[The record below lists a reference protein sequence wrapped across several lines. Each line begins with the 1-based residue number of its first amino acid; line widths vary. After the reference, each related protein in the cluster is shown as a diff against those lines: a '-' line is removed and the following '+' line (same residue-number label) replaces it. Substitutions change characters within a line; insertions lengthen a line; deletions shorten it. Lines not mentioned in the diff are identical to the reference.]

1 MRLIGGFD
9 DAQSI
14 VGGFGDSKGF
24 VGTFG
29 NSDGFTG
36 SFGKGSIIVVHG
48 DYPIYDGATDITPKA
63 NEQTVL
69 ETAEKLVLQDIT
81 VFEVPYF
88 QVSNPQGGNTAYIA
102 MNTEVN

>member
-1 MRLIGGFD
+1 MRI
-9 DAQSI
+9 I
-14 VGGFGDSKGF
+14 GGFGDLS
-24 VGTFG
+24 
-29 NSDGFTG
+29 GFTG

-48 DYPIYDGATDITPKA
+48 DYPIYDGSTDVTPKA

-88 QVSNPQGGNTAYIA
+88 QVSNPQGGNTVYIA
-102 MNTEVN
+102 TESEVN